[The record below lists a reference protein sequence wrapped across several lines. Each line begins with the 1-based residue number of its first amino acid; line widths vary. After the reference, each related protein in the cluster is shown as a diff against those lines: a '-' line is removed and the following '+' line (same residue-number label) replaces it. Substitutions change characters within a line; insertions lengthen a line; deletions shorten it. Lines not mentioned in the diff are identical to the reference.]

1 MNKIPL
7 NKPYFSKQSREKV
20 LNYIDGIL
28 ESGNLMMGEF
38 TERFEREFS
47 INTGV
52 DYSITT
58 NTCTTA
64 LQIVLSYYN
73 VKDKEVLVPSA
84 SFITDIS
91 SIKWS
96 GGMPVFVDMN
106 PLTMSF
112 DLNDLEEKLTPKTKA
127 LIWVHLTGVISSQYL
142 EIINF
147 CKSNNLILI
156 EDCSHA
162 HGAAVNNKKAG
173 SLGDAA
179 CFSFY
184 PGKMMTTGAGG
195 MISTNNEK
203 LANYSRQMRLFGR
216 CENDGSKVCL
226 EGNDWFMDEIRA
238 CIGLDQLN
246 NLNDNLENRRK
257 VANLYNKKLD
267 LHPAISTFKT
277 SKTNQPSYYLYFV
290 TLDKS
295 IDRSKVIS
303 MMINMFNVSTK
314 RIYKPTH
321 MEEIFCNIS
330 CVDKNTLKVTE
341 DILSRTLCLP
351 MFHQITTKQVC
362 YISDSLI
369 KCIDKLSKK

>member
-1 MNKIPL
+1 
-7 NKPYFSKQSREKV
+7 V
-20 LNYIDGIL
+20 LDSIDGIL
-28 ESGNLMMGEF
+28 KSGILMMGEF
-38 TERFEREFS
+38 TEKFENDFS
-47 INTGV
+47 NRMGV
-52 DYSITT
+52 KYSVTT

-73 VKDKEVLVPSA
+73 VKDREILVPSA

-96 GGMPVFVDMN
+96 GGIPVFVDMN
-106 PLTMSF
+106 PYTMSF
-112 DLNDLEEKLTPKTKA
+112 DLNDLEKKLTSKTKA
-127 LIWVHLTGVISSQYL
+127 LIWVHLTGVVSDQYL

-147 CKSNNLILI
+147 CKSNNLVLI

-162 HGAAVNNKKAG
+162 HGATVNNKEAG

-195 MISTNNEK
+195 MISTNNEE
-203 LANYSRQMRLFGR
+203 LAIYSRQMRLFGR
-216 CENDGSKVCL
+216 CEEDGSKVCL

-238 CIGLDQLN
+238 CIGLDQLHNLDN
-246 NLNDNLENRRK
+246 NLKKRRT
-257 VANLYNKKLD
+257 VASIYNKRLGS
-267 LHPAISTFKT
+267 HPGIGIFNISN
-277 SKTNQPSYYLYFV
+277 TNNPSYYLYFV

-295 IDRSKVIS
+295 VDRKKVIS
-303 MMINMFNVSTK
+303 MMMNIFNISTK

-321 MEEIFCNIS
+321 MEKIFRDINS
-330 CVDKNTLKVTE
+330 ADDNTLRVTE
-341 DILSRTLCLP
+341 DILSKTLCLP
-351 MFHQITTKQVC
+351 IFYQITTKQVN

-369 KCIDKLSKK
+369 ECVDKISKK